1 MYFFPPIDSLSF
13 FFQVVVVITDGRS
26 GSTDEQLRTAAIPLE
41 DKGIH
46 VIAVGIG
53 SVPDSKQLEEITQR
67 TGDVITGPSDSNPAS
82 LGNRIMEKAFE
93 REKMTL
99 I

>member
-1 MYFFPPIDSLSF
+1 M
-13 FFQVVVVITDGRS
+13 ITDGRS
-26 GSTDEQLRTAAIPLE
+26 RSTDEQIRSAAKPLE

-53 SVPDSKQLEEITQR
+53 NVPDSKQLEKITQR
-67 TGDVITGPSDSNPAS
+67 KGDVITGPSGANPAA

-93 REKMTL
+93 RKNVTL
-99 I
+99 C